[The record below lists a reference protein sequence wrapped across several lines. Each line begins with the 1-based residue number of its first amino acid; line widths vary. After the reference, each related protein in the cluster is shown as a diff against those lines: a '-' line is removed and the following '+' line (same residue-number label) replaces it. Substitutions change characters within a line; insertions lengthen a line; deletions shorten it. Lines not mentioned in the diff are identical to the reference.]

1 MSVPR
6 FLVLL
11 LAACFAA
18 PLVAAPAGESAAQTI
33 SVDPSR
39 DALLPTRTL
48 EGRPHLLVKA
58 ALDGQ
63 PEGWWLV
70 DTGAAGMR
78 ISAEYAAAA
87 GLADAGTVRAMA
99 IGGTSERRHWRGGAL
114 RLGQVTFHG
123 LDYTEMPKLPG
134 IEDVV
139 GIIGTGAMSQAVF
152 QFELVPGAPRVRV
165 FARQSPPLARLPW
178 KPVALD
184 PRQLVIIDA
193 MVEDKA
199 TGKFRMDLGAGTG
212 LAMRAPFHERHEL
225 REGRELTRRQVRGGG
240 GPIDV
245 DEGRLAKVEAL
256 GVSVAD
262 LPALF
267 LPEATG
273 MPDSGLDGEI
283 GIKFFSGM
291 TLWLDLGQSRMA
303 LQRGS

>member
-6 FLVLL
+6 LLVLL

-18 PLVAAPAGESAAQTI
+18 PLVAAPSGETAAQTI

-58 ALDGQ
+58 ALEGQ
-63 PEGWWLV
+63 PEGWWMV

-78 ISAEYAAAA
+78 INAEYAAAA
-87 GLADAGTVRAMA
+87 GLTDAGTVRAMA
-99 IGGTSERRHWRGGAL
+99 IGGASERRRWRGGAL

-134 IEDVV
+134 LEDVV

-152 QFELVPGAPRVRV
+152 QFELVPDAPKLRV
-165 FARQSPPLARLPW
+165 FARTAPSLRQVQW
-178 KPVALD
+178 KQAVLD
-184 PRQLVIIDA
+184 PRQLVVIDA
-193 MVEDKA
+193 TVEDKA

-212 LAMRAPFHERHEL
+212 LAMRGPFHGRNHL
-225 REGRELTRRQVRGGG
+225 RESRELARRQVRGGG
-240 GPIDV
+240 GPIEV
-245 DEGRLAKVEAL
+245 EEGRLAKVEAL
-256 GVSVAD
+256 GVAVTD
-262 LPALF
+262 VPALF

-273 MPDSGLDGEI
+273 MPGSGLDGEV

-291 TLWLDLGQSRMA
+291 TLWLDLGQSRLA
-303 LQRGS
+303 LQRGT